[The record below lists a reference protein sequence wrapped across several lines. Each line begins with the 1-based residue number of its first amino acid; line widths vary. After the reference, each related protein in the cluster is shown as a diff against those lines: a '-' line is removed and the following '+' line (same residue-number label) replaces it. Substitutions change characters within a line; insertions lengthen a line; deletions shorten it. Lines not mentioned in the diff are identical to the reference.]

1 MPLIPVS
8 EWSSLRQRAGSPQ
21 FEAAIR
27 KLRRDVEAFE
37 QQPMKVPDQP
47 GGYYHDYFCSEHG
60 RQLIFDP
67 TSPTEHRCPEDG
79 TILRGAR
86 YDAAWRWFVNNRLSE
101 VAQQLALLWRLEGKE
116 QHRRRVAEILKDYAR
131 RYAAYGTFVRE
142 GENPGVATYTTLDE
156 SVWILPI
163 AWAFDTVRESLPFPE
178 AKTIAE
184 KLLVPAAEHLV
195 NNHFQ
200 AIHNFTC
207 WHNAAIGTIGFILNR
222 EDLIDFAIRGKFGFE
237 AQLRDGVL
245 NDGLWFEGSFSYHF
259 YTLSALL
266 ALAKA
271 GLYRRELELHRRPQ
285 LRAMLT
291 APIQCAYPDG
301 SLPATNDCWY
311 FTSLTGEVCHGV
323 PPAASFYEVG
333 YAWYGD
339 PLFAHVLNLDYQ
351 QQARDTLDVLLYG
364 TEAIPP
370 VQIFPQ
376 SSINL
381 LQSGYAIL
389 RSSKKDEGSEDGQ
402 CLFLKYGP
410 HGEAHGHPDKLN
422 LLLSAYGQRLSP
434 DLGTPGYGFDL
445 LESWYRQ
452 TICHNT
458 VTIDGRSQPP
468 AAGQLEVFRSEG
480 PIQIADAKVGW
491 QGEGYEGVAMRRA
504 LLARSDYFLDI
515 FWVQCSQIRQID
527 WIYHNLG
534 THQTSLGASIHP
546 LVEMDGYRSGGYDNI
561 SGLQNSRTD
570 ADFVSTWRVADV
582 RLNLY
587 MAGSPDT
594 EVFLGQAPGNPPSQS
609 WPMLLNR
616 RKTAETVY
624 LSVFHPHQQA
634 SAVKA
639 VRWMERDLPRAGWAG
654 CVVELMNHK
663 ELWVLRRFPDSP
675 VPDWLTREEVNERF
689 EYCFND

>member
-1 MPLIPVS
+1 MPLIPIS
-8 EWSSLRQRAGSPQ
+8 EWSSLRQRAGSPE

-27 KLRRDVEAFE
+27 KLRRDVDAFE
-37 QQPMKVPDQP
+37 QQPMKIPDQP
-47 GGYYHDYFCSEHG
+47 GGYYHDYFCPEHG
-60 RQLIFDP
+60 RQLIFSP
-67 TSPTEHRCPEDG
+67 TSSKEHRCPEDG
-79 TILRGAR
+79 AILQGAR

-116 QHRRRVAEILKDYAR
+116 QHLRSVAEILKDYAR
-131 RYAAYGTFVRE
+131 HYAAYKDFGRK
-142 GENPGVATYTTLDE
+142 GENPGVVTHTTLDE
-156 SVWILPI
+156 SVWILTL
-163 AWAFDTVRESLPFPE
+163 AWAFDMVQESLSSTE
-178 AKTIAE
+178 AETIVD

-195 NNHFQ
+195 QHHFQ
-200 AIHNFTC
+200 AIHNFAC
-207 WHNAAIGTIGFILNR
+207 WHNAAIGTIGLILDR
-222 EDLIDFAIRGKFGFE
+222 KDLVDFAIRGEFGFE

-245 NDGLWFEGSFSYHF
+245 DDGLWFEGSFSYHF

-271 GLYRRELELHRRPQ
+271 ARYRRGEELYRQPALC
-285 LRAMLT
+285 AMLR
-291 APIQCAYPDG
+291 APIQCAFPDS

-311 FTSLTGEVCHGV
+311 FTSLAGEVCHGV
-323 PPAASFYEVG
+323 PPSTAFYEVG

-339 PLFAHVLNLDYQ
+339 PLFAHILNLNYQ
-351 QQARDTLDVLLYG
+351 QQARDNLDALLYG
-364 TEAIPP
+364 TEVIPP
-370 VQIFPQ
+370 VQISPR

-389 RSSKKDEGSEDGQ
+389 RPSKDDGDGQ
-402 CLFLKYGP
+402 YLFLKYGP
-410 HGEAHGHPDKLN
+410 HGEVHGHPDKLN
-422 LLLSAYGQRLSP
+422 LLLYACGQRLSP

-458 VTIDGRSQPP
+458 VSIDGCSQPP
-468 AAGQLEVFRSEG
+468 AAGQLKAFRSDG
-480 PIQIADAKVGW
+480 PIQIADARVAWKG
-491 QGEGYEGVAMRRA
+491 QGYEGVAMRRA

-515 FWVQCSQIRQID
+515 FWVQCGKIRQID

-534 THQTSLGASIHP
+534 THRTSLTPSIHP
-546 LVEMDGYRSGGYDNI
+546 LVQMNGYRRDGYDNI
-561 SGLQNSRTD
+561 SGLQSSKTD

-582 RLNLY
+582 TLNLY

-594 EVFLGQAPGNPPSQS
+594 EVFLGQAPGDPPTQS

-624 LSVFHPHQQA
+624 LSVFHSHQQA

-639 VRWMERDLPRAGWAG
+639 VRWVERELLHAGWAG
-654 CVVELMNHK
+654 CVVELTNHK
-663 ELWVLRRFPDSP
+663 ELWVLRRFPDST
-675 VPDWLTREEVNERF
+675 VPDWLADEDVNERF

>member
-1 MPLIPVS
+1 MPLIPIS
-8 EWSSLRQRAGSPQ
+8 EWSSLRQRAGSPE

-27 KLRRDVEAFE
+27 KLRRDVDAFE
-37 QQPMKVPDQP
+37 QQPMNIPDQP
-47 GGYYHDYFCSEHG
+47 GGYYHDYFCPEHG
-60 RQLIFDP
+60 RQLIFSP
-67 TSPTEHRCPEDG
+67 TSSKEHRCPEDG
-79 TILRGAR
+79 AILQGAR

-116 QHRRRVAEILKDYAR
+116 QHLRSVAEILKDYAR
-131 RYAAYGTFVRE
+131 HYAAYKDFGRK
-142 GENPGVATYTTLDE
+142 GENPGVVTHTTLDE
-156 SVWILPI
+156 SVWILTL
-163 AWAFDTVRESLPFPE
+163 AWAFDMVQESLSSTE
-178 AKTIAE
+178 AETIVD

-195 NNHFQ
+195 QHHFQ
-200 AIHNFTC
+200 AIHNFAC
-207 WHNAAIGTIGFILNR
+207 WHNAAIGTIGLILDR
-222 EDLIDFAIRGKFGFE
+222 KDLVDFAIRGEFGFE

-245 NDGLWFEGSFSYHF
+245 DDGLWFEGSFSYHF

-271 GLYRRELELHRRPQ
+271 ARYRRGEELYRQPTLC
-285 LRAMLT
+285 AMLR
-291 APIQCAYPDG
+291 APIQCAFPDS

-311 FTSLTGEVCHGV
+311 FTSLAGEVCHGV
-323 PPAASFYEVG
+323 PPSTAFYEVG

-339 PLFAHVLNLDYQ
+339 PLFAHILNLNYQ
-351 QQARDTLDVLLYG
+351 QQARDNLDALLYG
-364 TEAIPP
+364 TEVIPP
-370 VQIFPQ
+370 VQISPR

-389 RSSKKDEGSEDGQ
+389 RPSKDDGDGQ
-402 CLFLKYGP
+402 YLFLKYGP
-410 HGEAHGHPDKLN
+410 HGEVHGHPDKLN
-422 LLLSAYGQRLSP
+422 LLLYACGQRLSP
-434 DLGTPGYGFDL
+434 DLGTPGYGIDL
-445 LESWYRQ
+445 FESWYRQ

-458 VTIDGRSQPP
+458 VTIDGCSQPP
-468 AAGQLEVFRSEG
+468 ATGQLKAFRSDG
-480 PIQIADAKVGW
+480 PIQIADARVAWKG
-491 QGEGYEGVAMRRA
+491 QGYEGVAMRRA

-515 FWVQCSQIRQID
+515 FWVQCGKIRQID

-534 THQTSLGASIHP
+534 THRTSLTPSIHP
-546 LVEMDGYRSGGYDNI
+546 LVQMNGYRRDGYDNI
-561 SGLQNSRTD
+561 SGLQSSKTD
-570 ADFVSTWRVADV
+570 ADFVSTWQVADV
-582 RLNLY
+582 TLNLY
-587 MAGSPDT
+587 MAGAPDS

-639 VRWMERDLPRAGWAG
+639 VRWMERDLLHAGWAG
-654 CVVELMNHK
+654 CVVELTDHK

-675 VPDWLTREEVNERF
+675 VPDWLTREDVNERF